1 MTKSTIF
8 TDEELREA
16 FEEANTNYN
25 FEAKQKY
32 ASKSYVR
39 QLHINRTALKRWID
53 QRHAWHQFDLLVKKR
68 RITRFGKLRSSLK

>member
-53 QRHAWHQFDLLVKKR
+53 QRSR
-68 RITRFGKLRSSLK
+68 TISSCFAACQIE